1 MKSLILLFI
10 LSIALSQSVCGT
22 DATVNYRLV
31 TIEITGNLI
40 GNPANTEVVT
50 VSPTFLDPQNSVVAP
65 YTTVCGTPVTDAAD
79 FVTGNC
85 DTVFSYTAQQIKAGT
100 AKVDLCLGADSTDG
114 AYLYNY
120 QFTVV
125 SSVVRGYCVKVQ
137 DYNSKNYYSGVCYQV
152 AATNTQAFGI
162 SELEENKIYT
172 PSINRIT
179 ETIFVDAFNPTEI
192 RPEIAL
198 ILNNDN
204 AISYNIAGN
213 YLTALSFEG
222 ETALGLQFVDSDYI
236 FSGKVDVSTFE
247 KTASF
252 TIRTSGEDTPKKIVN
267 IEKFD
272 CTNPGEYA
280 VLVTRVHNGNTL
292 REVFTLK
299 NSQGELVGDTIDV
312 NDQSATGWGRILRNT
327 GSDLKNLVAEYAVCL
342 PKDDYTLEMYTLR
355 TTGTTV
361 LTTAWTSDSYVTFST
376 LSEQREGESPYTGYI
391 VGDFAFTSSAGSA
404 SNTLTIHLGPV
415 ECAENQRVVVFDKLA
430 TTNGGTEGFEI
441 FKRDDI
447 TGEYAQTAMTQ
458 YYGLANFL
466 GGRFD
471 PYFRVFLCL
480 DQSTYRVRLRNKQ
493 RANAACTAWSTD
505 SSVEQ
510 ITYTKLDGSVVESQA
525 HPSMFKASILNGNTY
540 YGGEFQL
547 DTSIEGEYYSVLNNP
562 TTPAEHNND
571 IKSISDC
578 YFDFDLFVS
587 QSVAFDVYDE
597 ETMLN
602 EGQVITKY
610 IEDVTALNV
619 RCTQDNGVCVGITGY
634 TISCSTSAAFTTTV
648 ACSNYGLSVPTTI
661 EDLTRVTL
669 TGAYTSSGPAIFY
682 IKFTPTVTET
692 DKYIITTKTIGI
704 NLLDRIPCTTII
716 GKQDKDF
723 TINNL
728 GQTVDDIHC
737 YEGTVELTK
746 NQAEN
751 TQYTVVVEDNKF
763 KFNFAISTYDK
774 YTCTISGVNY
784 DMHIIPSC
792 GDAYNVPT
800 LASLTPGAT
809 TYEEVCDDVTDTT
822 SESYC
827 AYNSI
832 LKRASLV
839 NMISVC
845 HRNRFEAET
854 VKLVPAGSSYTKVV
868 FEVVAREDA
877 KQYNIVPSSFW
888 FKEQLLFAITEVST
902 TPVSDVYVTK
912 IDFSNE
918 AGEYSNLLEVVFDTV
933 YDSANDAQL
942 MFYETAFI
950 DAVNA
955 KLMATTEYFWSVY
968 KLEVNDAFA
977 KARPDVCYE
986 LKDSSVDYSYYETV
1000 DATEQKVATVDEITY
1015 PDTILYYYG
1024 YSDFTSAEGT
1034 VFDGAVTRYCRSKY
1048 YESLFKDYTTN
1059 SYNQYI
1065 VGSTNKW
1072 SDIHLKIVIENM
1084 DPRGA
1089 SSDIQYAL
1097 ARAFLRFIGHPT
1109 AYYNEHLFEDF
1120 DVNVFMIKG
1129 EVPDEAQ
1136 PGVYKNTAFYT
1147 ELRFRNEEQK
1157 TFFLE
1162 YLKDNIYAVQNEEGA
1177 IVEAKSDAIL
1187 TFINYFVGKSFKT
1200 QFKAVYIYDLHKT
1213 N

>member
-10 LSIALSQSVCGT
+10 LSIALSQSICGT

-31 TIEITGNLI
+31 TIQITGNLI
-40 GNPANTEVVT
+40 GNPDNAEVVT
-50 VSPTFLDPQNSVVAP
+50 VTPSYMDPQNSVTAA
-65 YTTVCGTPVTDAAD
+65 YSTVCGTPVTDAAD

-85 DTVFSYTAQQIKAGT
+85 PTILSYTAQQIKAGT
-100 AKVDLCLGADSTDG
+100 AKVDLCLVSESTDT

-120 QFTVV
+120 QFSVV

-137 DYNSKNYYSGVCYQV
+137 DYTSKNYYSGVCYQV
-152 AATNTQAFGI
+152 AATNTQSFGI
-162 SELEENKIYT
+162 SELETVQIFT

-198 ILNNDN
+198 ILNTDN
-204 AISYNIAGN
+204 TISYNIEGN

-222 ETALGLQFVDSDYI
+222 ETALGLQFIDSDYI

-252 TIRTSGEDTPKKIVN
+252 TIRTSGEDEPKKIVN
-267 IEKFD
+267 IEKFS
-272 CTNPGEYA
+272 CTTAGEYP

-312 NDQSATGWGRILRNT
+312 NDQSTTGWGRILRNT
-327 GSDLKNLVAEYAVCL
+327 GSDLKNLIAEYAVCL

-355 TTGTTV
+355 TAGTTV

-376 LSEQREGESPYTGYI
+376 LSEQREGETTYTGYI
-391 VGDFAFTSSAGSA
+391 VGDFAFTSSASST

-441 FKRDDI
+441 FKRDDVA
-447 TGEYAQTAMTQ
+447 GSYPEEPMTQ

-480 DQSTYRVRLRNKQ
+480 DQSTYRIRLRNKQ
-493 RANAACTAWSTD
+493 RANVACTAWSTD

-510 ITYTKLDGSVVESQA
+510 ITYTKLDGSIVEDEA
-525 HPSMFKASILNGNTY
+525 HPSMFKTSILNGNTY
-540 YGGEFQL
+540 YGGDFQL
-547 DTSIEGEYYSVLNNP
+547 DTSLEGEYYSVLNNP
-562 TTPAEHNND
+562 TNIPAHSDD
-571 IKSISDC
+571 IKSTSDC
-578 YFDFDLFVS
+578 YFDFELYVR
-587 QSVAFDVYDE
+587 QSVLFDVYDA

-602 EGQVITKY
+602 DGQSITHF
-610 IEDVTALNV
+610 IGDNTELNL
-619 RCTQDNGVCVGITGY
+619 RCAQANGICIGITGY
-634 TISCSTSAAFTTTV
+634 TMTCATSASFANTV
-648 ACSNYGLSVPTTI
+648 ACSNYGISVPTTI
-661 EDLTRVTL
+661 EDMTHVTL
-669 TGAYTSSGPAIFY
+669 SGAYDSNIATTVY
-682 IKFTPTVTET
+682 VKFTPTVDET
-692 DKYIITTKTIGI
+692 DKYIITTKTVAIDLI
-704 NLLDRIPCTTII
+704 HRAPCTTVI
-716 GKQDKDF
+716 GNQDKDITLF
-723 TINNL
+723 KYEH
-728 GQTVDDIHC
+728 TVDEIHC
-737 YEGTVELTK
+737 YDGTVELTK
-746 NQAEN
+746 NQAQDS
-751 TQYTVVVEDNKF
+751 QYTVTEVGDYF
-763 KFNFAISTYDK
+763 QFNFAVSSYDK
-774 YTCTISGVNY
+774 FNCFIGETKY
-784 DMHIIPSC
+784 DMNIRPYC

-800 LASLTPGAT
+800 LASLTPSAT

-854 VKLVPAGSSYTKVV
+854 IKLVPAGSSYTKVV

-942 MFYETAFI
+942 MFYEPAFM

-955 KLMATTEYFWSVY
+955 KLMETTQYFWSVY

-986 LKDSSVDYSYYETV
+986 LTDSNVDYSYYETV
-1000 DATEQKVATVDEITY
+1000 DATEQKVITVDEITY
-1015 PDTILYYYG
+1015 PNTILYYYG
-1024 YSDFTSAEGT
+1024 YSAFTSVAGT
-1034 VFDGAVTRYCRSKY
+1034 IFDGAVTRYCKSKY
-1048 YESLFKDYTTN
+1048 YESLYKDYTTN
-1059 SYNQYI
+1059 SYVQYFP
-1065 VGSTNKW
+1065 STTNKW
-1072 SDIHLKIVIENM
+1072 SDVHLKIVIENM

-1089 SSDIQYAL
+1089 SSDIQYSL
-1097 ARAFLRFIGHPT
+1097 ARAFARFIGHT
-1109 AYYNEHLFEDF
+1109 QSYDATKVLEYF
-1120 DVNVFMIKG
+1120 DINVFMIKG
-1129 EVPDEAQ
+1129 EQPDETQ
-1136 PGVYKNTAFYT
+1136 EQVFKDTAFYT
-1147 ELRFRNEEQK
+1147 ELRFRNEAQK
-1157 TFFLE
+1157 AIFLDL
-1162 YLKDNIYAVQNEEGA
+1162 LKNSILATPSVYGP
-1177 IVEAKSDAIL
+1177 IVESKSEAIL

-1200 QFKAVYIYDLHKT
+1200 QYKTVSIYNLQ
-1213 N
+1213 